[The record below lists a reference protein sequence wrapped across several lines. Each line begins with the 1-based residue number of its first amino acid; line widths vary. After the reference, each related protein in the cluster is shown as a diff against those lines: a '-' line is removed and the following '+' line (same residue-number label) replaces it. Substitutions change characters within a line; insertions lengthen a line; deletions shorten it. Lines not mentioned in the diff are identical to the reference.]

1 MVTNSNSSSQEM
13 IKLPCELRKL
23 VWGDNIE
30 QSIFERW
37 SQRFQFS
44 NDEPSALI
52 QYEGG
57 PCSVLTTVQAHLLNE
72 LIFCK
77 RCQYDWRQASS
88 DEIDLHFLNALVS
101 ILHLLSPS
109 NNKVYLANFHYEKQ
123 KDNLTVN
130 QFHEEIKFNVCQS
143 NIDLK
148 EIVFSRLQ
156 MWKNSYG
163 VLLFLYS
170 CLMTKTIDLLK
181 KEIDDE
187 TSLPLIDIAH
197 GHGSQCLT
205 NLLITG
211 FATPHCFD
219 GDKDISG
226 LKLYGIH
233 QQASIGFLSS
243 LEIYRLMEVGWFL
256 KNPKSPIWI
265 LGSETHLTVI
275 FSREQA
281 LVEQDDETPLKKAL
295 KIFHKYDT
303 ERNGFISN
311 SLLEQVITEIIESS
325 IIKINQTI
333 NQLKLRMDP
342 DNLQIITES
351 SFLKELFPQDQYKLS
366 NSTQIGPL
374 NGKPFIIYH
383 YNGLP
388 RSNKDKKVLYA
399 SAQANIS
406 DYGYGNDTPI
416 SAVAPVQ
423 PGSYL
428 PITGVLRTK
437 WPTIELQ
444 WDDEA
449 KPSLN

>member
-1 MVTNSNSSSQEM
+1 MVTNTVNSSNEM
-13 IKLPCELRKL
+13 IKLPIELINI
-23 VWGDNIE
+23 VWGSDIE
-30 QSIFERW
+30 NSIFERW
-37 SQRFQFS
+37 SQPFQFS
-44 NDEPSALI
+44 IDEASALI
-52 QYEGG
+52 QHEGG
-57 PCSVLTTVQAHLLNE
+57 PCSVLTTVEAHLLNE
-72 LIFCK
+72 LIFCN
-77 RCQYDWRQASS
+77 RCNINWRQASS

-101 ILHLLSPS
+101 ILQLLSSS
-109 NNKVYLANFHYEKQ
+109 NKQIYLANYSNEK
-123 KDNLTVN
+123 KTLNIK
-130 QFHEEIKFNVCQS
+130 QFHDEIKFSLCQS

-148 EIVFSRLQ
+148 QQIFSRLH
-156 MWKNSYG
+156 MWKNTYG

-243 LEIYRLMEVGWFL
+243 LEMYRLMEVGWFL

-281 LVEQDDETPLKKAL
+281 LVEQDTDTPRKKAL
-295 KIFHKYDT
+295 KIFNKYDT
-303 ERNGFISN
+303 EKNGFISN
-311 SLLEQVITEIIESS
+311 SLLDEVITEIIQLS
-325 IIKINQTI
+325 ILTTTIPTI
-333 NQLKLRMDP
+333 NQLKQRMDP
-342 DNLQIITES
+342 DSLQIITEQA
-351 SFLKELFPQDQYKLS
+351 FLDELFPQDKYQ
-366 NSTQIGPL
+366 NSTNEQFSPL
-374 NGKPFIIYH
+374 NGKPFVLYH

-388 RSNKDKKVLYA
+388 RSNKDKKVRYA
-399 SAQANIS
+399 SAEATIS
-406 DYGYGNDTPI
+406 DYGYGNDTPV

-423 PGSYL
+423 PGTYL

-437 WPTIELQ
+437 WPTIELK
-444 WDDEA
+444 WDDDA

>member
-1 MVTNSNSSSQEM
+1 M
-13 IKLPCELRKL
+13 IKLPSELKTL
-23 VWGDNIE
+23 VWGNEIE
-30 QSIFERW
+30 ISIFERW
-37 SQRFQFS
+37 SQPFTFS
-44 NDEPSALI
+44 VDEPSALL
-52 QYEGG
+52 QHEGG
-57 PCSVLTTVQAHLLNE
+57 PCSVLTTVEAHLLNE
-72 LIFCK
+72 LIFCA
-77 RCQYDWRQASS
+77 RCQSNWRKASS

-101 ILHLLSPS
+101 ILQLLSSS
-109 NNKVYLANFHYEKQ
+109 NKKIYLANFDNDKQ
-123 KDNLTVN
+123 KDILTIK
-130 QFHEEIKFNVCQS
+130 QFHEQISFNLCQS

-148 EIVFSRLQ
+148 QKIFSRLQ

-275 FSREQA
+275 FSREQS
-281 LVEQDDETPLKKAL
+281 LVEQE
-295 KIFHKYDT
+295 
-303 ERNGFISN
+303 
-311 SLLEQVITEIIESS
+311 
-325 IIKINQTI
+325 NQTP
-333 NQLKLRMDP
+333 MD
-342 DNLQIITES
+342 
-351 SFLKELFPQDQYKLS
+351 K
-366 NSTQIGPL
+366 
-374 NGKPFIIYH
+374 
-383 YNGLP
+383 
-388 RSNKDKKVLYA
+388 A
-399 SAQANIS
+399 SKS
-406 DYGYGNDTPI
+406 K
-416 SAVAPVQ
+416 
-423 PGSYL
+423 
-428 PITGVLRTK
+428 RK
-437 WPTIELQ
+437 
-444 WDDEA
+444 
-449 KPSLN
+449 

>member
-1 MVTNSNSSSQEM
+1 MVTNTVNSSNEM
-13 IKLPCELRKL
+13 IKLPIELINI
-23 VWGDNIE
+23 VWGSDIE
-30 QSIFERW
+30 NSIFERW
-37 SQRFQFS
+37 SQPFQFS
-44 NDEPSALI
+44 IDEASALI
-52 QYEGG
+52 QHEGG
-57 PCSVLTTVQAHLLNE
+57 PCSVLTTVEAHLLNE
-72 LIFCK
+72 LIFCN
-77 RCQYDWRQASS
+77 RCNINWREASS

-101 ILHLLSPS
+101 ILQLLSSS
-109 NNKVYLANFHYEKQ
+109 NKQIYLANYSNEK
-123 KDNLTVN
+123 KTLSIK
-130 QFHEEIKFNVCQS
+130 QFHDEIKFSLCQS

-148 EIVFSRLQ
+148 QQIFSRLH
-156 MWKNSYG
+156 MWKNTYG

-243 LEIYRLMEVGWFL
+243 LEMYRLMEVGWFL

-281 LVEQDDETPLKKAL
+281 LVEQDTDTPRKKAL
-295 KIFHKYDT
+295 KIFNKYDT
-303 ERNGFISN
+303 EKNGFISN
-311 SLLEQVITEIIESS
+311 SLLDEVITEIIQLS
-325 IIKINQTI
+325 ILTTTIPTI
-333 NQLKLRMDP
+333 NQLKQRMDP
-342 DNLQIITES
+342 DSLQIITEQA
-351 SFLKELFPQDQYKLS
+351 FLDELFPQDKYQ
-366 NSTQIGPL
+366 NSTNEQFSPL
-374 NGKPFIIYH
+374 NGKPFVLYH

-388 RSNKDKKVLYA
+388 RSNKDKKVRYA
-399 SAQANIS
+399 SAEATIS
-406 DYGYGNDTPI
+406 DYGYGNDTPV

-423 PGSYL
+423 PGTYL

-437 WPTIELQ
+437 WPTIELK
-444 WDDEA
+444 WDDDA

>member
-1 MVTNSNSSSQEM
+1 MVANINSSSNEL
-13 IKLPCELRKL
+13 IKLPSELINI
-23 VWGDNIE
+23 VWGNDIE
-30 QSIFERW
+30 MSIFERW
-37 SQRFQFS
+37 SQSFQFS
-44 NDEPSALI
+44 IDEPSAFI
-52 QYEGG
+52 QHEGG

-72 LIFCK
+72 LIFCS
-77 RCQYDWRQASS
+77 RCDQNWRQASS

-101 ILHLLSPS
+101 ILHLLSSS
-109 NNKVYLANFHYEKQ
+109 NKKIYLANFSNDKPSY
-123 KDNLTVN
+123 TVKE
-130 QFHEEIKFNVCQS
+130 FHEKIQFSLCQS
-143 NIDLK
+143 NVDLK
-148 EIVFSRLQ
+148 QQIFSRLQ

-187 TSLPLIDIAH
+187 TSLPLIDVAY

-219 GDKDISG
+219 GDKDVSG
-226 LKLYGIH
+226 LKLSGIH

-243 LEIYRLMEVGWFL
+243 LEIYRLLEVGWFL

-281 LVEQDDETPLKKAL
+281 LVEQENDTPMKKAL
-295 KIFHKYDT
+295 KII
-303 ERNGFISN
+303 N
-311 SLLEQVITEIIESS
+311 EIIQSS
-325 IIKINQTI
+325 ILTSTI
-333 NQLKLRMDP
+333 PTISQLKQRMDP

-351 SFLKELFPQDQYKLS
+351 SFLQELFSHETKFT
-366 NSTQIGPL
+366 STNEQFGPL
-374 NGKPFIIYH
+374 NGKPFVLYH

-388 RSNKDKKVLYA
+388 RSNKDKKVRYA
-399 SAQANIS
+399 SAEAIIS
-406 DYGYGNDTPI
+406 DYGYGNDIPT

-437 WPTIELQ
+437 WPTIEMK
-444 WDDEA
+444 WDDEI